1 MTSITETSKTIDNMY
16 SNLTYLD
23 QYGGSV
29 WFFVILLILLF
40 LVVSY
45 VTVLR
50 NIEPIKND
58 WANQRCKPQIIPFA
72 GIINKPPDMSIVEFT
87 GKNFTNCMQNI
98 LVGVTGEAVQPIT
111 YMTKAVTEVF
121 QAIAATMQN
130 IRIMISSIRSSVT
143 NIAQEIM
150 GRLANIMVP
159 IQQILI
165 AFKDSMNKVK
175 GILTAGLYTSLGT
188 YYALK
193 AMLGAIVQF
202 IVIILIVLAALIV
215 SMWIIPFTW
224 PVAASMT
231 AIFISVSIP
240 LAIIITFM
248 TDILHIKT
256 NLSIPGVPATPNVC
270 FHPNTLLQKNDGTY
284 ASISDIKVGEILQR
298 NDKITAKLILDARHQ
313 PPLYEID
320 GILVT
325 PEHKVLCKDK
335 WISVKDHP
343 HAISTET
350 CEHPYL
356 YCLNTASKKIVIQN
370 TVFLDWDELDDND
383 MKEIT
388 RDIHIQDLHRTLDGG
403 FTPNTPITMRDGT
416 SRPIKDVKVGDVLSH
431 DIQVIGIVEIDN
443 QETRQL
449 FHYNLGNGKTFDAHQ
464 NIHFCH
470 PTLEESCKK
479 IPFTNKEPILYHLVT
494 REEVFYVGGE
504 KCFHYNGNVELCLDK
519 YQKKL
524 LSMKY
529 V

>member
-1 MTSITETSKTIDNMY
+1 MTAITESSKTIDNMY
-16 SNLTYLD
+16 ANLTYLD

-29 WFFVILLILLF
+29 WMCVILIILLF

-72 GIINKPPDMSIVEFT
+72 GIINKPPDMSMIEFT

-143 NIAQEIM
+143 KIAQEIM

-231 AIFISVSIP
+231 AIFISISIP
-240 LAIIITFM
+240 LAIMIAFM

-256 NLSIPGVPATPNVC
+256 NLSIPGVPSTPNVC
-270 FHPNTLLQKNDGTY
+270 FHPSTLLQRNDCTY
-284 ASISDIKVGEILQR
+284 VSISDIKVGDILQK
-298 NDKITAKLILDARHQ
+298 NDMVTAKLILDARHQ
-313 PPLYEID
+313 PSLYELHKV
-320 GILVT
+320 LVT
-325 PEHKVLCKDK
+325 PDHKVLCKDK
-335 WISVKDHP
+335 WIFVKDHP
-343 HAISTET
+343 DAIPSAT

-370 TVFLDWDELDDND
+370 TVFLDWDELDDMD

-388 RDIHIQDLHRTLDGG
+388 EDIHIQDLHRTLDGG
-403 FTPNTPITMRDGT
+403 FTPHTLITMCDGT
-416 SRPIKDVKVGDVLSH
+416 TRLIKDIKVGDILSH
-431 DIQVIGIVEIDN
+431 DIRVIGIVEIEN
-443 QETRQL
+443 CETMHL
-449 FHYNLGNGKTFDAHQ
+449 FHYDLGNGQIFDAHR

-470 PTLEESCKK
+470 PTLEDSCKK
-479 IPFTNKEPILYHLVT
+479 TPLENKEPTLYHLVT
-494 REEVFYVGGE
+494 REEVFYVGQV

-519 YQKKL
+519 YRKKL